1 MHKKPLLCDIKM
13 YDQTSNFIPVNIAK
27 DAVKL
32 VTQNLLGS
40 SGPGSTDSEYLQVWL
55 LKFGENRKRL
65 CTSVET
71 FLTG

>member
-32 VTQNLLGS
+32 VTQNLLGGSGLGVLYLGS
-40 SGPGSTDSEYLQVWL
+40 S
-55 LKFGENRKRL
+55 
-65 CTSVET
+65 
-71 FLTG
+71 TGVDFKIWEV